1 MRSRKVPLCQPLPAV
16 ICGAGGGPVTKRYRI
31 SPTGESVPGDA
42 DEACPV
48 SFVVPAFQAMGTL
61 PDTVASIRAA
71 APAGSEVVIVD
82 DGSLDGTPALAA
94 QLADVVVLRPCQGG
108 AARSRNDGA
117 RVARGRLLLFVDA
130 DVTVT
135 PEAVSGLLHHLDNGA
150 DAAFGAYEPLPPPGI
165 RNAATTYKN
174 LLHHYTHLQAAGDAE
189 TFWSGFG
196 GVRRDAFRAVNGF
209 DPAVSTG
216 ADVEDIHLGYR
227 LRAAGFR
234 IVLDPSLQV
243 CHHKKYTVKGVVV
256 SDVVHRAIPW
266 TRAMLQLRT
275 FHADLNLRRGA
286 MLSAASSWLGV
297 AGLASAPLLGQRA
310 AAAGIGGLVVFGVL
324 NRGFLTY
331 AARVWGGAGALSSS
345 GFLLLYSL
353 YGPIGAGLGAT
364 AHALRSRQDAQ
375 LNWLRFDIDRDG
387 DRGDTRSTDD
397 DHSGRST
404 STGTEIAVT
413 VGLIASRGEALLA
426 LDTLPPPM
434 SWWELVVV
442 SVDEQPSAPE
452 WATVIRV
459 DSSQPTRDQMRQR
472 ALDIAR
478 GEMLCVLD
486 AGCRPEPGWLDRVRE
501 ASARGDLAL
510 GGSFAQDRR
519 SARQRAEQVA
529 RYWSWRPERRTAW
542 VTHHPSTN
550 LAVRTE
556 IARALGGFQDS
567 GALIL
572 RLAGF
577 GARPIRFDPE
587 MRVELTG
594 PAPARGF
601 IAGVGGT
608 SRLRAAASSRY
619 FRMGRGSRLFF
630 AALTPISAAVD
641 LVGTLRAAV
650 REGTADA
657 TFWEAV
663 PLVMAARAS
672 HWAGRALGLLWPA
685 HRGGLVPTTA
695 EDLPSLSSQQ
705 ARSTTTGA

>member
-1 MRSRKVPLCQPLPAV
+1 M
-16 ICGAGGGPVTKRYRI
+16 TKKYRI
-31 SPTGESVPGDA
+31 SPTGESVPA
-42 DEACPV
+42 DDDDTCPV

-61 PDTVASIRAA
+61 ADTVASIRAA

-82 DGSLDGTPALAA
+82 DGSLDETPALAA
-94 QLADVVVLRPCQGG
+94 HLADVLVLRPCQGG

-117 RVARGRLLLFVDA
+117 RVARGQLLLFVDA

-135 PEAVSGLLHHLDNGA
+135 PEAVRGLLHHLENDA
-150 DAAFGAYEPLPPPGI
+150 DAAFGAYEPLPPPNI

-174 LLHHYTHLQAAGDAE
+174 LLHHYTHLQAAGEAE

-243 CHHKKYTVKGVVV
+243 RHHKQYTVKGVVV

-266 TRAMLQLRT
+266 TRAMLQLRS

-286 MLSAASSWLGV
+286 MLSAASAWLGM
-297 AGLASAPLLGQRA
+297 AGLASAPLLGRRA
-310 AAAGIGGLVVFGVL
+310 AAAGVVGLVAFGVL
-324 NRGFLTY
+324 NRGFLRY
-331 AARVWGGAGALSSS
+331 SARVWGGAGAVSSS

-375 LNWLRFDIDRDG
+375 LNWLRLDIDPDD
-387 DRGDTRSTDD
+387 DRGNTRTDD
-397 DHSGRST
+397 ERAGQST
-404 STGTEIAVT
+404 SNGTEIAVT
-413 VGLIASRGEALLA
+413 VALIASRGESLPA

-434 SWWELVVV
+434 PWWELVVV
-442 SVDEQPSAPE
+442 TVDEQRSAPE

-459 DSSQPTRDQMRQR
+459 DASQPTRDQMRQR

-486 AGCRPEPGWLDRVRE
+486 AGWRPEPGWLDRVRA
-501 ASARGDLAL
+501 ASARGDLAV
-510 GGSFAQDRR
+510 GGSFVQDRR

-529 RYWSWRPERRTAW
+529 RYWSWRPERRPAW

-587 MRVELTG
+587 MRVEHTG
-594 PAPARGF
+594 PAAARGF

-619 FRMGRGSRLFF
+619 FRMGMGSRLFF
-630 AALTPISAAVD
+630 AALTPTSAAAD

-663 PLVMAARAS
+663 PMVAAARAS

-685 HRGGLVPTTA
+685 HRGGLVPTTM
-695 EDLPSLSSQQ
+695 EDLPNLSSPR
-705 ARSTTTGA
+705 AGSTTTGA

>member
-1 MRSRKVPLCQPLPAV
+1 M
-16 ICGAGGGPVTKRYRI
+16 TKRYRI
-31 SPTGESVPGDA
+31 SPTGESVPTDA
-42 DEACPV
+42 DGACQV
-48 SFVVPAFQAMGTL
+48 SFVVPAFQAMDTL

-71 APAGSEVVIVD
+71 APADSEVVIVD
-82 DGSLDGTPALAA
+82 DGSLDETPALAA
-94 QLADVVVLRPCQGG
+94 QLADVLVLRPCQGG

-117 RVARGRLLLFVDA
+117 CVARGRLLLFVDA

-135 PEAVSGLLHHLDNGA
+135 PEAVSGLLDHLENGA
-150 DAAFGAYEPLPPPGI
+150 DAAFGAYEPLPPPSI

-174 LLHHYTHLQAAGDAE
+174 LLHHYTHLQAAGEAA

-243 CHHKKYTVKGVVV
+243 RHHKRYTVKGVIV

-286 MLSAASSWLGV
+286 MLSAASAWLGM
-297 AGLASAPLLGQRA
+297 AGLASTPLLGHRA
-310 AAAGIGGLVVFGVL
+310 AVAGVGGLVVFGVL
-324 NRGFLTY
+324 NRGFLGY
-331 AARVWGGAGALSSS
+331 SAKVWSAAGAVSSG

-353 YGPIGAGLGAT
+353 YGPIGAFLGAT
-364 AHALRSRQDAQ
+364 AHALRSRQEAQ
-375 LNWLRFDIDRDG
+375 LNWLRLDIEGDNDG
-387 DRGDTRSTDD
+387 GDTGADEERS
-397 DHSGRST
+397 GQST

-413 VGLIASRGEALLA
+413 VALIATRGESLPA

-434 SWWELVVV
+434 PWWELVVL

-472 ALDIAR
+472 ALDLAR
-478 GEMLCVLD
+478 GEMLCLLD
-486 AGCRPEPGWLDRVRE
+486 AGCRPEAGWLDRVRA
-501 ASARGDLAL
+501 ASARGDLAV
-510 GGSFAQDRR
+510 GGSFVQDRR
-519 SARQRAEQVA
+519 SVRQRAEQVA
-529 RYWSWRPERRTAW
+529 RYWSWRPERRPAW

-556 IARALGGFQDS
+556 IARALGGFRDS
-567 GALIL
+567 GALVL

-594 PAPARGF
+594 PPPARGF

-619 FRMGRGSRLFF
+619 FRMGRGSRVFF
-630 AALTPISAAVD
+630 AALTPVSATAD
-641 LVGTLRAAV
+641 LVGILRAAV

-657 TFWEAV
+657 TFWMAAPIV
-663 PLVMAARAS
+663 TAARAS

-685 HRGGLVPTTA
+685 HRGGMVPTTVG
-695 EDLPSLSSQQ
+695 DLPSLASPQ
-705 ARSTTTGA
+705 AKSTTTGA